1 MIILTN
7 GSRMQSTFI
16 RNITVGING
25 FDISY
30 CSDVKFAMPFSSYA
44 VATHVANSLQSYG
57 SFHPMDRGY

>member
-16 RNITVGING
+16 RNITVGVNG
-25 FDISY
+25 FDITY
-30 CSDVKFAMPFSSYA
+30 CSNVNLAMTFSSYA
-44 VATHVANSLQSYG
+44 VANHIANCLQSYG

>member
-1 MIILTN
+1 
-7 GSRMQSTFI
+7 MQSTFI

-30 CSDVKFAMPFSSYA
+30 CSDVKFAMTFSSYA
-44 VATHVANSLQSYG
+44 VANHIANCLQSYG